1 MSGFFRRAAAAVAN
15 GLKPINGD
23 GLLSIGAA
31 RLRDTESIERLEI
44 VVNPG
49 RPIPPEGIR

>member
-1 MSGFFRRAAAAVAN
+1 MSGFFRRAAAAVAS
-15 GLKPINGD
+15 GMEPINGD